1 MCVCVCVCVCVCGV
15 LHLNGT
21 ESCQWY
27 LLHIT
32 GSRIHGLYETYVCSP
47 SVNVSLRQAFF
58 VVCTYIRVFLLI
70 LFVRI
75 YIHVYVLQY
84 SVGPPKV
91 STIVTNENMGTLSDA
106 IKMT

>member
-1 MCVCVCVCVCVCGV
+1 MCVCVCVCVCGV

-58 VVCTYIRVFLLI
+58 VVCTYVHTCVFAYI
-70 LFVRI
+70 VCT
-75 YIHVYVLQY
+75 YIHTCICVAVQCG
-84 SVGPPKV
+84 SP
-91 STIVTNENMGTLSDA
+91 
-106 IKMT
+106 